1 MRTLNNFETN
11 QKTQIKICT
20 EVDRS
25 VDPISVDS
33 VYIILPLPSFLF
45 NPEVAP

>member
-33 VYIILPLPSFLF
+33 VDTSSLAFFSI
-45 NPEVAP
+45 